1 MLITRGHFA
10 LRPLTIFL
18 AVMMFAFGT
27 VADAATCGSEVGL
40 GGGLE
45 VASVAYEAEAHGPA
59 NQDGSKVPAEQ
70 HGLCSHGHC
79 HHGSNCERSVQGA
92 EGREQAALHVPA
104 AHPVLSSVNRDILSP
119 PPRA

>member
-10 LRPLTIFL
+10 LRPLAIIL

-45 VASVAYEAEAHGPA
+45 VASVVYEAEAHGSA
-59 NQDGSKVPAEQ
+59 NRDGSKAPAEQ
-70 HGLCSHGHC
+70 HGLCAHGHC
-79 HHGSNCERSVQGA
+79 HHGSNCERGAVGA
-92 EGREQAALHVPA
+92 ERAAQTALHEPA